1 MEWTHEQQQAI
12 IKNKSNILVAAA
24 AGSGKTAV
32 LVERIINKILNEKI
46 DIDKLLVV
54 TFTNAAASEM
64 RERILNAIYK
74 KIDESE
80 NDEEIQNLQ
89 KQVVLINKASICT
102 IDSFCLDVVRNNFF
116 EIDSSPNFRIADTA
130 EIELLKQEV
139 LEELFEEKYEEQNE
153 DFQSLIKTYT
163 SYRDDTPL
171 KELILKIYSYIS
183 SSPYPKKWLDNAV
196 ERFNIEDK
204 NIDFTKTVWGEL
216 LIKEIRE
223 ELQDDIAILEAEIRK
238 LSVEKELILFQKT
251 IENDIYEFQKLL
263 ANLDNWNKAY
273 SIANSVDFITW
284 PRNKVD
290 SIEKENAKNIRD
302 SVKKKFKA
310 KVDKIFVSSS
320 EEATQDILEMYKT
333 LIKLKNLIFKF
344 DELFTK
350 KKKDKNIV
358 DFSDVEHYALQ
369 ILVREKE
376 EGKHER
382 TDVAK
387 KYMHQ
392 FEEIAIDEYQ
402 DSNLVQEYI
411 LTAVS
416 RGNNIFMVGDIKQS
430 IYKFR
435 QARPE
440 LFLEKY
446 KTYSLDVAN
455 DKGLKIQL
463 FKNFRSRE
471 NILDFTNTIFANIM
485 SENLGEIDYSEEEY
499 LNLGANW
506 GEKETEKIQQEQQIN
521 SGIIHKTS
529 NLTSTNSQEYISN
542 AQIEH
547 KNEKFLI
554 KNEIDIIDLKEK
566 DKQKDYDE
574 DSQQKD
580 EETEDIEIQ
589 ENLEDIEIEAK
600 FVAKKIKELVDSKF
614 QVYDIKEQKHR
625 NIKYRDIAILLRSTK
640 GKAPI
645 FEKELIEKDIPVYSD
660 MSSEYIDTMEIQT
673 ILSLLKIIDN
683 PMQDI
688 PLVTVM
694 RSSIGKFTDNE
705 LVEIR
710 LADQY
715 SDFYTA
721 LQKSK
726 LSVSTELKEK
736 IDRFLADLDKW
747 REEQEY
753 LSLDE
758 LIWKIYE
765 DTGFLNYMGVL
776 PNGMLRQENLK
787 MLFERAK
794 QYESASFK
802 GLFNFIRF
810 IERLHSSSGD
820 LSSAKMIGENED
832 VVRIMSIH
840 KSKGL
845 EFPIVFLASSSSQF
859 NLMDLNKDILLD
871 QELGL
876 GVKYIDYDMQVKYD
890 TLTKLAL
897 RNKELNSVYSE
908 EMRILYVA
916 LTRAKEKLYIT
927 GLSKDFSKAKENMEN
942 MISIY
947 QKQTGNFNNKI
958 PISGTNNIDYMYQQ
972 QRKKINPL
980 LIKKY
985 KTYLDWILMVYYSD
999 FEKMKDLA
1007 DVKIFAKDELIK
1019 DLKPEEKQEIDLFKM
1034 IEENCKNVTD
1044 EEVKKVEN
1052 ELSFEYEYMADTV
1065 IPSKT
1070 SITAIAHKNMKE
1082 VKYSALSENEV
1093 LGKNQ
1098 LGDLEKIELIAEN
1111 KESDSIAF
1119 PVPKF
1124 LNNEDEEKVSASKRG
1139 TIMHL
1144 CMKNLDFSKDYELKD
1159 VEDLVTELKNK
1170 EIITSK
1176 EADSVNL
1183 KHILQFTKSD
1193 VWQELQEAKEY
1204 HKEEPFYINVS
1215 ANEIEETESKAN
1227 ILAQGIIDLYYI
1239 DKNDNLVLLD
1249 YKTDFVKEG
1258 EEEILIKR
1266 HTPQLL
1272 LYKKAL
1278 ENALD
1283 RKVDKIYIY
1292 STTLGKKIQI
1302 KV

>member
-1 MEWTHEQQQAI
+1 MEWTKEQKQAI
-12 IKNKSNILVAAA
+12 NKNKSNILVAAA

-80 NDEEIQNLQ
+80 NEEEIQNLQ
-89 KQVVLINKASICT
+89 KQVVLLNKASICT

-116 EIDSSPNFRIADTA
+116 EIDISPNFRIADTA

-139 LEELFEEKYEEQNE
+139 LEELFEEKYEEKNE
-153 DFQSLIKTYT
+153 DFQKLIKTYT

-171 KELILKIYSYIS
+171 KDLILKIYSYIS
-183 SSPYPKKWLDNAV
+183 SSPYPKKWLDDAI
-196 ERFNIEDK
+196 ERFNIKDE
-204 NIDFTKTVWGEL
+204 NLDFTQTVWGEL
-216 LIKEIRE
+216 LIQEIKE
-223 ELQDDIAILEAEIRK
+223 ELQDDIAILEAEAKR
-238 LSVEKELILFQKT
+238 LSVEPDLVLFQKT
-251 IENDIYEFQKLL
+251 IENDVIELKRLFG
-263 ANLDNWNKAY
+263 NLDNWNNAY

-290 SIEKENAKNIRD
+290 SLEKENAKNVRD

-320 EEATQDILEMYKT
+320 EEAIQDILEMYKT
-333 LIKLKNLIFKF
+333 LVKLKNLIFEF
-344 DELFTK
+344 DEQFTK

-376 EGKHER
+376 DGKHER

-387 KYMHQ
+387 KYMKQ

-411 LTAVS
+411 LTSVS
-416 RGNNIFMVGDIKQS
+416 RGKNIFMVGDVKQS

-446 KTYSLDVAN
+446 KSYSLEN
-455 DKGLKIQL
+455 SNEKGLKIQL

-471 NILDFTNTIFANIM
+471 NILDFTNEIFKNIM
-485 SENLGEIDYSEEEY
+485 SESLGEIEYTEEEF
-499 LNLGANW
+499 LNLGASW
-506 GEKETEKIQQEQQIN
+506 EPKE
-521 SGIIHKTS
+521 
-529 NLTSTNSQEYISN
+529 
-542 AQIEH
+542 
-547 KNEKFLI
+547 I

-566 DKQKDYDE
+566 EYDE
-574 DSQQKD
+574 ENS
-580 EETEDIEIQ
+580 EEEIQ

-600 FVAKKIKELVDSKF
+600 FVAKKIKELVESKY
-614 QVYDIKEQKHR
+614 QVYDLKEKQYR

-640 GKAPI
+640 AKAPI

-660 MSSEYIDTMEIQT
+660 MSSEYIDTIEIQT

-710 LADQY
+710 LADQH
-715 SDFYTA
+715 SDFYTT
-721 LQKSK
+721 LLKSK
-726 LSVSTELKEK
+726 LSVSAELKEK
-736 IDRFLADLDKW
+736 IERFLNELDKW
-747 REEQEY
+747 RDEQEY

-794 QYESASFK
+794 QYEAASFK

-845 EFPIVFLASSSSQF
+845 EFPIVFLASASSQF

-927 GLSKDFSKAKENMEN
+927 GIKKDFSKEKENIEN
-942 MISIY
+942 MLSIY
-947 QKQTGNFNNKI
+947 KKQKE
-958 PISGTNNIDYMYQQ
+958 
-972 QRKKINPL
+972 KINPIL
-980 LIKKY
+980 VKKY

-999 FEKMKDLA
+999 FDKMKNLA
-1007 DVKIFAKDELIK
+1007 DVNILAKDDLIK
-1019 DLKPEEKQEIDLFKM
+1019 DLKPEEKQVIDLIKM

-1044 EEVKKVEN
+1044 EEVQSVEN
-1052 ELSFEYEYMADTV
+1052 ELSFEYEYKEDTL

-1070 SITAIAHKNMKE
+1070 SITAIAHKNMEE
-1082 VKYSALSENEV
+1082 VRYDAMNETQADNYDENE
-1093 LGKNQ
+1093 
-1098 LGDLEKIELIAEN
+1098 IT
-1111 KESDSIAF
+1111 F
-1119 PVPKF
+1119 PIPKF
-1124 LNNEDEEKVSASKRG
+1124 LNNEDEEKITASKRG
-1139 TIMHL
+1139 TILHL
-1144 CMKNLDFSKDYELKD
+1144 CMKNLDFSKEYEIQD
-1159 VEDLVTELKNK
+1159 VKDLVEELKNK
-1170 EIITSK
+1170 EIITEK
-1176 EADSVNL
+1176 EANSVNINQIL
-1183 KHILQFTKSD
+1183 KFTKSD
-1193 VWQELQEAKEY
+1193 IWQELKEAKEY
-1204 HKEEPFYINVS
+1204 HKEEPFYINVP
-1215 ANEIEETESKAN
+1215 ANEVEETESIAN

-1239 DKNDNLVLLD
+1239 NKDDNIILLD

-1258 EEEILIKR
+1258 EEELLIKR

-1272 LYKKAL
+1272 LYKEAL
-1278 ENALD
+1278 ENALNK
-1283 RKVDKIYIY
+1283 KVDRIYIY
-1292 STTLGKKIQI
+1292 STVLGKKVEISA
-1302 KV
+1302 

>member
-1 MEWTHEQQQAI
+1 MEWTKEQQQAI
-12 IKNKSNILVAAA
+12 SKNKSNILVAAA

-80 NDEEIQNLQ
+80 NEEEIQNLQ
-89 KQVVLINKASICT
+89 RQVVLLNKASICT

-116 EIDSSPNFRIADTA
+116 EIDISPNFRIADTA

-139 LEELFEEKYEEQNE
+139 LDELFEEKYEEKNE
-153 DFQSLIKTYT
+153 DFQKLIKTYT

-171 KELILKIYSYIS
+171 KDLILKIYSYIS
-183 SSPYPKKWLDNAV
+183 SSPYPKKWLDDAV
-196 ERFNIEDK
+196 ERFNIKDE
-204 NIDFTKTVWGEL
+204 NIDFTETVWGEL
-216 LIKEIRE
+216 LIQEIKE
-223 ELQDDIAILEAEIRK
+223 ELQDDIAILEAQAKR
-238 LSVEKELILFQKT
+238 LSVEPDLVLFQKT
-251 IENDIYEFQKLL
+251 IENDVIELKKLL

-290 SIEKENAKNIRD
+290 SLEKENAKNVRD

-320 EEATQDILEMYKT
+320 EEAIQDILEMYKT
-333 LIKLKNLIFKF
+333 LVKLKNLIFKF
-344 DELFTK
+344 DEQFTK
-350 KKKDKNIV
+350 KKNDKNIV

-369 ILVREKE
+369 ILVKEKE
-376 EGKHER
+376 DGKHER
-382 TDVAK
+382 TEVAQ
-387 KYMHQ
+387 KYMKQ

-411 LTAVS
+411 LTSVS
-416 RGNNIFMVGDIKQS
+416 RGNNIFMVGDVKQS

-446 KTYSLDVAN
+446 KSYSLESTN
-455 DKGLKIQL
+455 EKGLKIQL

-471 NILDFTNTIFANIM
+471 NILDFTNEIFENIM
-485 SENLGEIDYSEEEY
+485 SENLGEIEYSEEEF
-499 LNLGANW
+499 LNLGASW
-506 GEKETEKIQQEQQIN
+506 EPKE
-521 SGIIHKTS
+521 
-529 NLTSTNSQEYISN
+529 
-542 AQIEH
+542 
-547 KNEKFLI
+547 I
-554 KNEIDIIDLKEK
+554 KNEIDIIDLKEQEK
-566 DKQKDYDE
+566 TIDF
-574 DSQQKD
+574 D
-580 EETEDIEIQ
+580 EENSEECEVQ

-600 FVAKKIKELVDSKF
+600 FVAKKVKELVDSKY
-614 QVYDIKEQKHR
+614 QVYDLKEKKYR
-625 NIKYRDIAILLRSTK
+625 DIKYRDIAILLRSTK
-640 GKAPI
+640 AKAPI

-660 MSSEYIDTMEIQT
+660 MSAEYIDTMEIQT

-710 LADQY
+710 LVDQH
-715 SDFYTA
+715 SDFYTT
-721 LQKSK
+721 LLKSK

-736 IDRFLADLDKW
+736 IERFLNELDKW

-876 GVKYIDYDMQVKYD
+876 GVRYIDYDMQVKYD

-897 RNKELNSVYSE
+897 RNKALNSVYSE

-927 GLSKDFSKAKENMEN
+927 GVKKDFSKEKENIEN
-942 MISIY
+942 MLSIY
-947 QKQTGNFNNKI
+947 KKQDG
-958 PISGTNNIDYMYQQ
+958 
-972 QRKKINPL
+972 KINPIL
-980 LIKKY
+980 VKKY

-999 FEKMKDLA
+999 FENMKKLA
-1007 DVKIFAKDELIK
+1007 DINTFGKDDLIK
-1019 DLKPEEKQEIDLFKM
+1019 DLKPEEKQEIDLIKM
-1034 IEENCKNVTD
+1034 IEENCKDVTD
-1044 EEVKKVEN
+1044 EEIKKVEN
-1052 ELSFEYEYMADTV
+1052 ELSFEYEYKADTL

-1070 SITAIAHKNMKE
+1070 SITAIAHKNMEE
-1082 VKYSALSENEV
+1082 VKYNDINEIQAD
-1093 LGKNQ
+1093 NYEE
-1098 LGDLEKIELIAEN
+1098 DEKT
-1111 KESDSIAF
+1111 F
-1119 PVPKF
+1119 PIPKF
-1124 LNNEDEEKVSASKRG
+1124 LNDEDEEKVTASKRG

-1144 CMKNLDFSKDYELKD
+1144 CMKNLDFSKEYEFQD
-1159 VEDLVTELKNK
+1159 VKNLVEELKNK
-1170 EIITSK
+1170 EIITEK
-1176 EADSVNL
+1176 EADSVNINQIL
-1183 KHILQFTKSD
+1183 KFTKSD
-1193 VWQELQEAKEY
+1193 VWQELKSAKEY
-1204 HKEEPFYINVS
+1204 YKEEPFYINVP
-1215 ANEIEETESKAN
+1215 ANEVEDTESTVN

-1239 DKNDNLVLLD
+1239 DKDNRLVLLD
-1249 YKTDFVKEG
+1249 YKTDYIKEG
-1258 EEEILIKR
+1258 EEDVLIKR

-1272 LYKKAL
+1272 LYKDAL
-1278 ENALD
+1278 ENALNK
-1283 RKVDKIYIY
+1283 KVDRIYIY
-1292 STTLGKKIQI
+1292 STVLGKKIEI
-1302 KV
+1302 NA

>member
-1 MEWTHEQQQAI
+1 MEWTKEQQQAI
-12 IKNKSNILVAAA
+12 SKNKSNILVAAA

-80 NDEEIQNLQ
+80 NEEEIQNLQ
-89 KQVVLINKASICT
+89 RQVVLLNKASICT

-116 EIDSSPNFRIADTA
+116 EIDISPNFRIADTA

-139 LEELFEEKYEEQNE
+139 LDELFEEKYEEKNE
-153 DFQSLIKTYT
+153 DFQKLIKTYT

-171 KELILKIYSYIS
+171 KDLILKIYSYIS
-183 SSPYPKKWLDNAV
+183 SSPYPKKWLDDAV
-196 ERFNIEDK
+196 ERFNIKDE
-204 NIDFTKTVWGEL
+204 NIDFTETVWGEL
-216 LIKEIRE
+216 LIQEIKE
-223 ELQDDIAILEAEIRK
+223 ELQDDIAILEAQAKR
-238 LSVEKELILFQKT
+238 LSVEPDLVLFQKT
-251 IENDIYEFQKLL
+251 IENDVIELKKLL

-290 SIEKENAKNIRD
+290 SLEKENAKNVRD

-320 EEATQDILEMYKT
+320 EEAIQDILEMYKT
-333 LIKLKNLIFKF
+333 LVKLKNLIFKF
-344 DELFTK
+344 DEQFTK
-350 KKKDKNIV
+350 KKNDKNIV

-369 ILVREKE
+369 ILVKEKE
-376 EGKHER
+376 DGKHER
-382 TDVAK
+382 TEVAQ
-387 KYMHQ
+387 KYMKQ

-411 LTAVS
+411 LTSVS
-416 RGNNIFMVGDIKQS
+416 RGNNIFMVGDVKQS

-446 KTYSLDVAN
+446 KSYSLESTN
-455 DKGLKIQL
+455 EKGLKIQL

-471 NILDFTNTIFANIM
+471 NILDFTNEIFENIM
-485 SENLGEIDYSEEEY
+485 SENLGEIEYSEEEF
-499 LNLGANW
+499 LNLGASW
-506 GEKETEKIQQEQQIN
+506 EPKE
-521 SGIIHKTS
+521 
-529 NLTSTNSQEYISN
+529 
-542 AQIEH
+542 
-547 KNEKFLI
+547 I
-554 KNEIDIIDLKEK
+554 KNEIDIIDLKEQEK
-566 DKQKDYDE
+566 TI
-574 DSQQKD
+574 DSD
-580 EETEDIEIQ
+580 EESEEEEIQ

-600 FVAKKIKELVDSKF
+600 YVAKKVKELVDSKY
-614 QVYDIKEQKHR
+614 QVYDLKEKKYR
-625 NIKYRDIAILLRSTK
+625 DIKYRDIAILLRSTK
-640 GKAPI
+640 AKAPI

-660 MSSEYIDTMEIQT
+660 MSAEYIDTMEIQT

-710 LADQY
+710 LVDQH
-715 SDFYTA
+715 SDFYTT
-721 LQKSK
+721 LLKSK

-736 IDRFLADLDKW
+736 IERFLNELDKW

-876 GVKYIDYDMQVKYD
+876 GVRYIDYDMQVKYD

-897 RNKELNSVYSE
+897 RNKALNSVYSE

-927 GLSKDFSKAKENMEN
+927 GVKKDFSKEKENIEN
-942 MISIY
+942 MLSIY
-947 QKQTGNFNNKI
+947 KKQDG
-958 PISGTNNIDYMYQQ
+958 
-972 QRKKINPL
+972 KINPIL
-980 LIKKY
+980 VKKY

-999 FEKMKDLA
+999 FDNMKKLA
-1007 DVKIFAKDELIK
+1007 DINTFGKDDLIK
-1019 DLKPEEKQEIDLFKM
+1019 DLKPEEKQEIDLIKM
-1034 IEENCKNVTD
+1034 IEENCKDVTD
-1044 EEVKKVEN
+1044 EEIKKVEN
-1052 ELSFEYEYMADTV
+1052 ELSFEYEYKADTL

-1070 SITAIAHKNMKE
+1070 SITAIAHKNMEE
-1082 VKYSALSENEV
+1082 VKYNDINEIQAD
-1093 LGKNQ
+1093 NYEE
-1098 LGDLEKIELIAEN
+1098 DEKT
-1111 KESDSIAF
+1111 F
-1119 PVPKF
+1119 PIPKF
-1124 LNNEDEEKVSASKRG
+1124 LNDEDEEKVTASKRG

-1144 CMKNLDFSKDYELKD
+1144 CMKNLDFSKEYEFQD
-1159 VEDLVTELKNK
+1159 VKNLVEELKNK
-1170 EIITSK
+1170 EIITEK
-1176 EADSVNL
+1176 EADSVNINQIL
-1183 KHILQFTKSD
+1183 KFTKSD
-1193 VWQELQEAKEY
+1193 VWQELKSAKEY
-1204 HKEEPFYINVS
+1204 YKEEPFYINVP
-1215 ANEIEETESKAN
+1215 ANEVEDTESTVN

-1239 DKNDNLVLLD
+1239 DKDNRLVLLD
-1249 YKTDFVKEG
+1249 YKTDYIKEG
-1258 EEEILIKR
+1258 EEDVLIKR

-1272 LYKKAL
+1272 LYKDAL
-1278 ENALD
+1278 ENALNK
-1283 RKVDKIYIY
+1283 KVDRIYIY
-1292 STTLGKKIQI
+1292 STVLGKKIEI
-1302 KV
+1302 NA

>member
-1 MEWTHEQQQAI
+1 MEWTKEQQQAI
-12 IKNKSNILVAAA
+12 SKAKSNILVAAA

-80 NDEEIQNLQ
+80 NEEEIQNLQ
-89 KQVVLINKASICT
+89 KQVVLLNKASICT

-116 EIDSSPNFRIADTA
+116 EIDISPNFRIADTA

-139 LEELFEEKYEEQNE
+139 LDELFEEKYEEKNE
-153 DFQSLIKTYT
+153 DFQKLIKTYT

-171 KELILKIYSYIS
+171 KDLILKIYSYIS
-183 SSPYPKKWLDNAV
+183 SSPYPKKWLDDAI
-196 ERFNIEDK
+196 ERFNIKDE
-204 NIDFTKTVWGEL
+204 NLDFTKTVWGEL
-216 LIKEIRE
+216 LIQEIKE
-223 ELQDDIAILEAEIRK
+223 ELQDDIAILEAQAKR
-238 LSVEKELILFQKT
+238 LSVESDLVLFQKT
-251 IENDIYEFQKLL
+251 IENDVIELKRLFE
-263 ANLDNWNKAY
+263 NLDNWNKAY

-290 SIEKENAKNIRD
+290 SLEKENAKNVRD
-302 SVKKKFKA
+302 QVKKKFKA

-320 EEATQDILEMYKT
+320 EEAIQDIIEMYNT
-333 LIKLKNLIFKF
+333 LLKLKNIIFEF
-344 DELFTK
+344 DEFFTK

-376 EGKHER
+376 DGTHER

-387 KYMHQ
+387 KYMNQ

-416 RGNNIFMVGDIKQS
+416 RGNNIFMVGDVKQS

-446 KTYSLDVAN
+446 KSYSLEN
-455 DKGLKIQL
+455 TNERGLKIQL

-471 NILDFTNTIFANIM
+471 NILDFTNEIFKNIM
-485 SENLGEIDYSEEEY
+485 SESLGEIEYNEEEF
-499 LNLGANW
+499 LNLGASW
-506 GEKETEKIQQEQQIN
+506 EPKE
-521 SGIIHKTS
+521 
-529 NLTSTNSQEYISN
+529 
-542 AQIEH
+542 
-547 KNEKFLI
+547 I
-554 KNEIDIIDLKEK
+554 KNEIDIIDLKE
-566 DKQKDYDE
+566 QEKDYDE
-574 DSQQKD
+574 ENS
-580 EETEDIEIQ
+580 EEEEIR

-600 FVAKKIKELVDSKF
+600 FVAKKIKELIDSKY
-614 QVYDIKEQKHR
+614 QVYDLKAQKYR
-625 NIKYRDIAILLRSTK
+625 DIKYRDIAILLRSTK
-640 GKAPI
+640 AKAPI

-710 LADQY
+710 LADQH
-715 SDFYTA
+715 SDFYTT
-721 LQKSK
+721 LLKSK
-726 LSVSTELKEK
+726 LSVSTELKGK
-736 IDRFLADLDKW
+736 IERFLSELDKW

-927 GLSKDFSKAKENMEN
+927 GIKKDFSKEKENIEN
-942 MISIY
+942 MLSIY
-947 QKQTGNFNNKI
+947 NKQEG
-958 PISGTNNIDYMYQQ
+958 
-972 QRKKINPL
+972 KINPIL
-980 LIKKY
+980 VKKY

-999 FEKMKDLA
+999 FDKMKNLA
-1007 DVKIFAKDELIK
+1007 DVNIFVKNDLIK
-1019 DLKPEEKQEIDLFKM
+1019 ELKPEEKQEIDLIRM
-1034 IEENCKNVTD
+1034 IEENSKEVTD
-1044 EEVKKVEN
+1044 TEIKKVEN
-1052 ELSFEYEYMADTV
+1052 ELSFEYEYKADTL

-1070 SITAIAHKNMKE
+1070 SITAIAHKNMEEARYNATDEIE
-1082 VKYSALSENEV
+1082 VENYEE
-1093 LGKNQ
+1093 
-1098 LGDLEKIELIAEN
+1098 DEIT
-1111 KESDSIAF
+1111 F

-1124 LNNEDEEKVSASKRG
+1124 LNNEDEEKITASKRG

-1144 CMKNLDFSKDYELKD
+1144 CMKNLDFSKEYEIQD
-1159 VEDLVTELKNK
+1159 VKNLVEELKNK
-1170 EIITSK
+1170 DIITEK
-1176 EADSVNL
+1176 EANSVNINQIL
-1183 KHILQFTKSD
+1183 KFTKSD
-1193 VWQELQEAKEY
+1193 VWEELKSAKEY
-1204 HKEEPFYINVS
+1204 HKEEPFYINVPAS
-1215 ANEIEETESKAN
+1215 KVQETESTAN

-1239 DKNDNLVLLD
+1239 DKNDKLVLLD
-1249 YKTDFVKEG
+1249 YKTDYVTEG
-1258 EEEILIKR
+1258 EEDFLIKR

-1272 LYKKAL
+1272 LYKEAL
-1278 ENALD
+1278 ENALN
-1283 RKVDKIYIY
+1283 RKVDRIYIY
-1292 STTLGKKIQI
+1292 STVLGKKVEINI
-1302 KV
+1302 

>member
-1 MEWTHEQQQAI
+1 MEWTKEQLQAI
-12 IKNKSNILVAAA
+12 SKNKSNILVAAA

-74 KIDESE
+74 KIDESA

-89 KQVVLINKASICT
+89 KQVVLLNKASICT

-116 EIDSSPNFRIADTA
+116 EIDISPNFRIADTA

-139 LEELFEEKYEEQNE
+139 LEELFEEKYEEKNE
-153 DFQSLIKTYT
+153 DFQNLIKTYT

-171 KELILKIYSYIS
+171 KDLILKIYSYIS
-183 SSPYPKKWLDNAV
+183 SSPYPKKWLDDAV
-196 ERFNIEDK
+196 ERFNIKDEK
-204 NIDFTKTVWGEL
+204 IDFTKTVWGEL

-223 ELQDDIAILEAEIRK
+223 ELQDDIVILEAEARK

-251 IENDIYEFQKLL
+251 IENDIYELQNLQ

-290 SIEKENAKNIRD
+290 SMEKENAKNIRD

-310 KVDKIFVSSS
+310 KSDKIFVSSS

-333 LIKLKNLIFKF
+333 LIKLKNLIFEF

-358 DFSDVEHYALQ
+358 DFSDVEYYALQ

-376 EGKHER
+376 DGKHER

-387 KYMHQ
+387 KYMNQ

-411 LTAVS
+411 LTSVS
-416 RGNNIFMVGDIKQS
+416 RGNNIFMVGDVKQS

-446 KTYSLDVAN
+446 KTYSLDDAN

-485 SENLGEIDYSEEEY
+485 SEALGEIEYSEEEY

-506 GEKETEKIQQEQQIN
+506 GEKEN
-521 SGIIHKTS
+521 S
-529 NLTSTNSQEYISN
+529 LDMQY
-542 AQIEH
+542 A
-547 KNEKFLI
+547 I
-554 KNEIDIIDLKEK
+554 KNEIDIIDLKEQEK
-566 DKQKDYDE
+566 PSDYDE

-580 EETEDIEIQ
+580 EETENSEVQ
-589 ENLEDIEIEAK
+589 ENIEDIEIEAK

-614 QVYDIKEQKHR
+614 QVFDLKEQKYR

-694 RSSIGKFTDNE
+694 RSIIGKFTDDE

-710 LADQY
+710 LADRH

-721 LQKSK
+721 ILKSK

-871 QELGL
+871 QEIGL

-947 QKQTGNFNNKI
+947 KKQKG
-958 PISGTNNIDYMYQQ
+958 
-972 QRKKINPL
+972 KINPI

-985 KTYLDWILMVYYSD
+985 KTYLDWILMVYYND

-1007 DVKIFAKDELIK
+1007 DVNVLAKDELIK
-1019 DLKPEEKQEIDLFKM
+1019 DLKPEEKQELDLLKM

-1052 ELSFEYEYMADTV
+1052 ELSFEYEYTADTV

-1070 SITAIAHKNMKE
+1070 SITAIAHKNMEE

-1093 LGKNQ
+1093 LAETESRNS
-1098 LGDLEKIELIAEN
+1098 EKEEVIEEN
-1111 KESDSIAF
+1111 KERDSISF
-1119 PVPKF
+1119 PIPKF

-1144 CMKNLDFSKDYELKD
+1144 CMKNLDFSKDYELQD
-1159 VEDLVTELKNK
+1159 IEILVEELKNK

-1183 KHILQFTKSD
+1183 KQILQFTKSD
-1193 VWQELQEAKEY
+1193 VWQELKEAKEF
-1204 HKEEPFYINVS
+1204 HKEEPFYINVP
-1215 ANEIEETESKAN
+1215 ANELEETESKAN
-1227 ILAQGIIDLYYI
+1227 ILAQGIIDLYYV
-1239 DKNDNLVLLD
+1239 DKNDKLVLLD
-1249 YKTDFVKEG
+1249 YKTDFVKDG
-1258 EEEILIKR
+1258 EEELLIER
-1266 HTPQLL
+1266 HAPQLM
-1272 LYKKAL
+1272 LYKEAL

-1283 RKVDKIYIY
+1283 RKVDRIYIY
-1292 STTLGKKIQI
+1292 STTLGKKIQL
-1302 KV
+1302 KA

>member
-1 MEWTHEQQQAI
+1 MEWTKEQQQAI
-12 IKNKSNILVAAA
+12 NKNKSNILVAAA

-64 RERILNAIYK
+64 RERILNVIYN

-80 NDEEIQNLQ
+80 NEEEIQNLQ
-89 KQVVLINKASICT
+89 KQVILLNKASICT

-116 EIDSSPNFRIADTA
+116 EIDISPNFRIADTA

-153 DFQSLIKTYT
+153 DFQKLIKTYT

-171 KELILKIYSYIS
+171 KDLILKIYSYIS
-183 SSPYPKKWLDNAV
+183 SSPYPKKWLDDAI
-196 ERFNIEDK
+196 ERFNIKDK
-204 NIDFTKTVWGEL
+204 NLDFTKTVWGEL
-216 LIKEIRE
+216 LIQEIKE
-223 ELQDDIAILEAEIRK
+223 ELQDDIAILEAKAKR
-238 LSVEKELILFQKT
+238 LSVEPDLLLFQKT
-251 IENDIYEFQKLL
+251 IENDVVELQTLL
-263 ANLDNWNKAY
+263 GNLDNWDKAY

-290 SIEKENAKNIRD
+290 SLEKENAKNVRD

-310 KVDKIFVSSS
+310 KVDKIFVSNS
-320 EEATQDILEMYKT
+320 EEAIQDIKEMYKT
-333 LIKLKNLIFKF
+333 LVKLKNLIFEF
-344 DELFTK
+344 DEKFIK

-369 ILVREKE
+369 ILVKEKE
-376 EGKHER
+376 DGTHER
-382 TDVAK
+382 SDIAK
-387 KYMHQ
+387 KYQ
-392 FEEIAIDEYQ
+392 QRFEEIAIDEYQ

-411 LTAVS
+411 LTSVS
-416 RGNNIFMVGDIKQS
+416 RGNNIFMVGDVKQS

-446 KTYSLDVAN
+446 KSYSLENAN
-455 DKGLKIQL
+455 EKGLKIQL

-471 NILDFTNTIFANIM
+471 NILDFTNLIFKNIM
-485 SENLGEIDYSEEEY
+485 SENLGEIEYTEEEF
-499 LNLGANW
+499 LNLGASW
-506 GEKETEKIQQEQQIN
+506 EQKE
-521 SGIIHKTS
+521 
-529 NLTSTNSQEYISN
+529 
-542 AQIEH
+542 
-547 KNEKFLI
+547 I
-554 KNEIDIIDLKEK
+554 KNEIDIIDLKEQEK
-566 DKQKDYDE
+566 AKDYDE
-574 DSQQKD
+574 ENS
-580 EETEDIEIQ
+580 EEEEVQ

-600 FVAKKIKELVDSKF
+600 FVAKKIKELIDSKY
-614 QVYDIKEQKHR
+614 QVYDLKEQKYR
-625 NIKYRDIAILLRSTK
+625 DIRYRDIAILLRSTK
-640 GKAPI
+640 TKAPI

-660 MSSEYIDTMEIQT
+660 MSAEYIDSMEIQT

-694 RSSIGKFTDNE
+694 RSIIGRFTDNE

-710 LADQY
+710 LVDQH
-715 SDFYTA
+715 SDFYTTLLKA
-721 LQKSK
+721 KM
-726 LSVSTELKEK
+726 SVSTELKEK
-736 IDRFLADLDKW
+736 IERFLDVLSKW

-776 PNGMLRQENLK
+776 PNGALRQENLK
-787 MLFERAK
+787 ILFERAK

-845 EFPIVFLASSSSQF
+845 EFSIVFLASSSSQF

-916 LTRAKEKLYIT
+916 LTRAKEKIYIT
-927 GLSKDFSKAKENMEN
+927 GIKKDFSKEKENMEN
-942 MISIY
+942 MLSIY
-947 QKQTGNFNNKI
+947 KKQEG
-958 PISGTNNIDYMYQQ
+958 
-972 QRKKINPL
+972 KINPIL
-980 LIKKY
+980 VKKY
-985 KTYLDWILMVYYSD
+985 KTYLDWILMVYYSNFD
-999 FEKMKDLA
+999 TTKNLAEVNVFEKDK
-1007 DVKIFAKDELIK
+1007 LIK
-1019 DLKPEEKQEIDLFKM
+1019 DLKPEEKQQIDLLKM
-1034 IEENCKNVTD
+1034 IEENCKNVIQD
-1044 EEVKKVEN
+1044 DLKKLKN
-1052 ELSFEYEYMADTV
+1052 DLNFEYEYKVATT
-1065 IPSKT
+1065 IPTKT
-1070 SITAIAHKNMKE
+1070 SITAIAHKNINEIKFSSTE
-1082 VKYSALSENEV
+1082 DDLEDDGNAENEISF
-1093 LGKNQ
+1093 Q
-1098 LGDLEKIELIAEN
+1098 I
-1111 KESDSIAF
+1111 
-1119 PVPKF
+1119 PKF
-1124 LNNEDEEKVSASKRG
+1124 LINEKEEKISAGKRG

-1144 CMKNLDFSKDYELKD
+1144 CMKNLNFNKDYELQDIK
-1159 VEDLVTELKNK
+1159 ELIKSLVDK
-1170 EIITSK
+1170 EIITLK
-1176 EADSVNL
+1176 EANSVNPYQIL
-1183 KHILQFTKSD
+1183 KFTKSD
-1193 VWQELQEAKEY
+1193 IWQDLKQAKEY
-1204 HKEEPFYINVS
+1204 HKEEPFYINVPLK
-1215 ANEIEETESKAN
+1215 EIEDIEAQEN
-1227 ILAQGIIDLYYI
+1227 VLAQGIIDLYYI
-1239 DKNDNLVLLD
+1239 DKDDKLVLLD

-1258 EEEILIKR
+1258 EEEMLIKR
-1266 HTPQLL
+1266 HTPQLI
-1272 LYKKAL
+1272 LYKQAL
-1278 ENALD
+1278 ESALNK
-1283 RKVDKIYIY
+1283 KVVKIYIY
-1292 STTLGKKIQI
+1292 STVLGKKIEI
-1302 KV
+1302 

>member
-1 MEWTHEQQQAI
+1 MEWTKEQKQAI
-12 IKNKSNILVAAA
+12 NKNKSNILVAAA

-80 NDEEIQNLQ
+80 NEEEIQNLQ
-89 KQVVLINKASICT
+89 KQVVLLNKASICT

-116 EIDSSPNFRIADTA
+116 EIDISPNFRIADTA

-139 LEELFEEKYEEQNE
+139 LDELFEEKYEEKNE
-153 DFQSLIKTYT
+153 DFQQLIKTYT

-171 KELILKIYSYIS
+171 KDLILKIYSYIS
-183 SSPYPKKWLDNAV
+183 SSPYPKKWLDDAI
-196 ERFNIEDK
+196 ERFNIKDE

-216 LIKEIRE
+216 LIQEIRE
-223 ELQDDIAILEAEIRK
+223 ELIDDIAILEAQAKR
-238 LSVEKELILFQKT
+238 LSVEPDLVLFQKT
-251 IENDIYEFQKLL
+251 IENDVVELQTLFG
-263 ANLDNWNKAY
+263 NLDNWNKAY
-273 SIANSVDFITW
+273 SIANSVDYITW

-290 SIEKENAKNIRD
+290 SLEKENAKNVRD
-302 SVKKKFKA
+302 QVKKKFKA

-320 EEATQDILEMYKT
+320 EEAIQDIQEMYKT
-333 LIKLKNLIFKF
+333 LVKLKNLIFEF

-350 KKKDKNIV
+350 KKNDKNIV

-369 ILVREKE
+369 ILVKEKE
-376 EGKHER
+376 DGTHER

-387 KYMHQ
+387 KYMKQ

-411 LTAVS
+411 LTSVS
-416 RGNNIFMVGDIKQS
+416 RGNNIFMVGDVKQS

-446 KTYSLDVAN
+446 KLYKLENAN
-455 DKGLKIQL
+455 EKGLKIQL

-471 NILDFTNTIFANIM
+471 NVLDFTNEIFASIM
-485 SENLGEIDYSEEEY
+485 SENLGEIEYTEEEF
-499 LNLGANW
+499 LNLGASW
-506 GEKETEKIQQEQQIN
+506 EPKE
-521 SGIIHKTS
+521 
-529 NLTSTNSQEYISN
+529 
-542 AQIEH
+542 
-547 KNEKFLI
+547 I
-554 KNEIDIIDLKEK
+554 KNEIDIIDLKEQEK
-566 DKQKDYDE
+566 PIDYDE
-574 DSQQKD
+574 
-580 EETEDIEIQ
+580 EESVEEKVQ

-600 FVAKKIKELVDSKF
+600 FVAKKIKELVDSKY
-614 QVYDIKEQKHR
+614 QVYDLKEKKYR
-625 NIKYRDIAILLRSTK
+625 DIKYRDIAILLRSTK
-640 GKAPI
+640 AKAPI
-645 FEKELIEKDIPVYSD
+645 FEKELIENDIPVYSD

-710 LADQY
+710 LAEQY

-721 LQKSK
+721 LLKSK
-726 LSVSTELKEK
+726 LSVRTELKEK
-736 IDRFLADLDKW
+736 IEIFLDSLDRW
-747 REEQEY
+747 RAEQEY

-765 DTGFLNYMGVL
+765 DTGFLNYIGVL

-845 EFPIVFLASSSSQF
+845 EFPIVFLASTSSQF
-859 NLMDLNKDILLD
+859 NLTDLNKDILLD

-927 GLSKDFSKAKENMEN
+927 GIKKDFSKEKENMEN
-942 MISIY
+942 MLSIY
-947 QKQTGNFNNKI
+947 KKQEE
-958 PISGTNNIDYMYQQ
+958 
-972 QRKKINPL
+972 KINPIL
-980 LIKKY
+980 VKKY

-999 FEKMKDLA
+999 FEKMKNLT
-1007 DVKIFAKDELIK
+1007 DVNVFVKDDLIK
-1019 DLKPEEKQEIDLFKM
+1019 DLNPEEKQEIDLIKM
-1034 IEENCKNVTD
+1034 IEENCKDVTD
-1044 EEVKKVEN
+1044 EEIKKVED
-1052 ELSFEYEYMADTV
+1052 ELSFEYEYKEDIL

-1070 SITAIAHKNMKE
+1070 SITAIAHKNME
-1082 VKYSALSENEV
+1082 EIRYGDINES
-1093 LGKNQ
+1093 Q
-1098 LGDLEKIELIAEN
+1098 EIDYEE
-1111 KESDSIAF
+1111 ESTF
-1119 PVPKF
+1119 PIPKF
-1124 LNNEDEEKVSASKRG
+1124 LNNEEEEKVTASKRG

-1144 CMKNLDFSKDYELKD
+1144 CMKNLDFSKEYEFQDIKNL
-1159 VEDLVTELKNK
+1159 VEDLKKN
-1170 EIITSK
+1170 EIITEK
-1176 EADSVNL
+1176 EADSVNVKQVL
-1183 KHILQFTKSD
+1183 KFTKSD
-1193 VWQELQEAKEY
+1193 VWQELKNAKEF
-1204 HKEEPFYINVS
+1204 HKEEPFYINVH
-1215 ANEIEETESKAN
+1215 ANEVEETESKAN

-1239 DKNDNLVLLD
+1239 DKDDKLVLLD
-1249 YKTDFVKEG
+1249 YKTDYVQQG
-1258 EEEILIKR
+1258 EEKLLIKR
-1266 HTPQLL
+1266 HTPQLM
-1272 LYKKAL
+1272 LYKQAL
-1278 ENALD
+1278 ENALN
-1283 RKVDKIYIY
+1283 RTVDKIYIY
-1292 STTLGKKIQI
+1292 STVLGKKVEI

>member
-1 MEWTHEQQQAI
+1 MEWTKEQQQAI
-12 IKNKSNILVAAA
+12 SKNKSNILVAAA

-80 NDEEIQNLQ
+80 NEEEIQNLQ
-89 KQVVLINKASICT
+89 KQVVLLNKASICT

-116 EIDSSPNFRIADTA
+116 EIDISPNFRIADTA

-139 LEELFEEKYEEQNE
+139 LDELFEEKYEENNM
-153 DFQSLIKTYT
+153 DFQQLIKTYT

-171 KELILKIYSYIS
+171 KDLILKIYSYIS
-183 SSPYPKKWLDNAV
+183 SSPYPKKWLDDAI
-196 ERFNIEDK
+196 ERFNIKDD

-216 LIKEIRE
+216 LIQEIKE
-223 ELQDDIAILEAEIRK
+223 ELIDDIAILEAQAKR
-238 LSVEKELILFQKT
+238 LSVEPDLVLFQKT
-251 IENDIYEFQKLL
+251 IENDVVELQTLFG
-263 ANLDNWNKAY
+263 NLDNWNKAY
-273 SIANSVDFITW
+273 SIANSLDFITW

-290 SIEKENAKNIRD
+290 SLEKENAKNVRD
-302 SVKKKFKA
+302 QVKKKFKA

-320 EEATQDILEMYKT
+320 EEAIQDILEMHKT
-333 LIKLKNLIFKF
+333 LVKLKDLIFEF
-344 DELFTK
+344 DELFNK
-350 KKKDKNIV
+350 KKNDKNIV

-376 EGKHER
+376 DGTHER
-382 TDVAK
+382 TDSAK
-387 KYMHQ
+387 KYMKQ

-411 LTAVS
+411 LTSVS
-416 RGNNIFMVGDIKQS
+416 RGNNIFMVGDVKQS

-446 KTYSLDVAN
+446 KSYSLENAN
-455 DKGLKIQL
+455 EKGLKIQL

-471 NILDFTNTIFANIM
+471 NILDFTNEIFASIM
-485 SENLGEIDYSEEEY
+485 SENLGEIEYTKEEF
-499 LNLGANW
+499 LNLGASW
-506 GEKETEKIQQEQQIN
+506 EKKE
-521 SGIIHKTS
+521 
-529 NLTSTNSQEYISN
+529 
-542 AQIEH
+542 
-547 KNEKFLI
+547 I
-554 KNEIDIIDLKEK
+554 KNEIDIIDLKEQEK
-566 DKQKDYDE
+566 TIDFDE
-574 DSQQKD
+574 DNSEED
-580 EETEDIEIQ
+580 EVQ

-600 FVAKKIKELVDSKF
+600 FVAKKIKELVDSKY
-614 QVYDIKEQKHR
+614 QVYDLKEKKYR

-640 GKAPI
+640 AKAPI
-645 FEKELIEKDIPVYSD
+645 FEKELIENDIPVYSD

-710 LADQY
+710 LAEQY

-721 LQKSK
+721 LLKSK
-726 LSVSTELKEK
+726 LSVRTELKEK
-736 IDRFLADLDKW
+736 IERFLNILDRW

-765 DTGFLNYMGVL
+765 DTGFLNFMGVL

-845 EFPIVFLASSSSQF
+845 EFPIVFLASTSSQF

-876 GVKYIDYDMQVKYD
+876 GVKYIDYDKQVKYD

-916 LTRAKEKLYIT
+916 LTRAKEKIYIT
-927 GLSKDFSKAKENMEN
+927 GIKKEFSKEKENMEN
-942 MISIY
+942 MLSIY
-947 QKQTGNFNNKI
+947 KKQEG
-958 PISGTNNIDYMYQQ
+958 
-972 QRKKINPL
+972 KINPIL
-980 LIKKY
+980 VKKY

-999 FEKMKDLA
+999 FEKMKNLA
-1007 DVKIFAKDELIK
+1007 DVNVFAKDDLIK
-1019 DLKPEEKQEIDLFKM
+1019 DLKPEEKQEIDLLKM
-1034 IEENCKNVTD
+1034 LEENCKDITD
-1044 EEVKKVEN
+1044 DEIKKVEE
-1052 ELSFEYEYMADTV
+1052 ELSFEYEYKADTL

-1070 SITAIAHKNMKE
+1070 SITAIAHKNME
-1082 VKYSALSENEV
+1082 EIRYGDINES
-1093 LGKNQ
+1093 Q
-1098 LGDLEKIELIAEN
+1098 EIDYEE
-1111 KESDSIAF
+1111 ESTF
-1119 PVPKF
+1119 PIPKF
-1124 LNNEDEEKVSASKRG
+1124 LNNEEEEKVTASKRG

-1144 CMKNLDFSKDYELKD
+1144 CMKNLKFSKEYEIQDIKNLVEELKD
-1159 VEDLVTELKNK
+1159 K
-1170 EIITSK
+1170 EIITEK
-1176 EADSVNL
+1176 EADSVNINQIL
-1183 KHILQFTKSD
+1183 KFTKSD
-1193 VWQELQEAKEY
+1193 VWQELKSSKEY
-1204 HKEEPFYINVS
+1204 HKEEPFYINVP
-1215 ANEIEETESKAN
+1215 ANEVEETESKAN

-1239 DKNDNLVLLD
+1239 DKDDKLVLLD
-1249 YKTDFVKEG
+1249 YKTDYVQEG
-1258 EEEILIKR
+1258 EKEILIKR
-1266 HTPQLL
+1266 HAPQLM
-1272 LYKKAL
+1272 LYKRAL
-1278 ENALD
+1278 ENALN
-1283 RKVDKIYIY
+1283 RKVDKMYIY
-1292 STTLGKKIQI
+1292 STVLGKKVEI

>member
-1 MEWTHEQQQAI
+1 MEWTKEQQQAI
-12 IKNKSNILVAAA
+12 SKAKSNILVAAA

-80 NDEEIQNLQ
+80 NEEEIQNLQ
-89 KQVVLINKASICT
+89 KQVVLLNKASICT

-116 EIDSSPNFRIADTA
+116 EIDISPNFRIADTA

-139 LEELFEEKYEEQNE
+139 LDELFEEKYEEKNE
-153 DFQSLIKTYT
+153 DFQKLIKTYT

-171 KELILKIYSYIS
+171 KDLILKIYSYIS
-183 SSPYPKKWLDNAV
+183 SSPYPKKWLDDAI
-196 ERFNIEDK
+196 ERFNIKDE
-204 NIDFTKTVWGEL
+204 NLDFTKTVWGEL
-216 LIKEIRE
+216 LIQEIKE
-223 ELQDDIAILEAEIRK
+223 ELQDDIAILEAQAKR
-238 LSVEKELILFQKT
+238 LSVESDLVLFQKT
-251 IENDIYEFQKLL
+251 IENDVIELKRLFE
-263 ANLDNWNKAY
+263 NLDNWNKAY

-290 SIEKENAKNIRD
+290 SLEKENAKNVRD
-302 SVKKKFKA
+302 QVKKKFKT

-320 EEATQDILEMYKT
+320 EEAIQDIIEMYNT
-333 LIKLKNLIFKF
+333 LLKLKNIIFEF
-344 DELFTK
+344 DEFFTK

-376 EGKHER
+376 DGTHER

-387 KYMHQ
+387 KYMNQ

-416 RGNNIFMVGDIKQS
+416 RGNNIFMVGDVKQS

-446 KTYSLDVAN
+446 KSYSLENAN
-455 DKGLKIQL
+455 ERGLKIQL

-471 NILDFTNTIFANIM
+471 NILDFTNEIFKNIM
-485 SENLGEIDYSEEEY
+485 SESLGEIEYNEEEF
-499 LNLGANW
+499 LNLGASW
-506 GEKETEKIQQEQQIN
+506 EPKE
-521 SGIIHKTS
+521 
-529 NLTSTNSQEYISN
+529 
-542 AQIEH
+542 
-547 KNEKFLI
+547 I
-554 KNEIDIIDLKEK
+554 KNEIDIIDLKE
-566 DKQKDYDE
+566 QEKDYDE
-574 DSQQKD
+574 ENSK
-580 EETEDIEIQ
+580 EEEIQ

-600 FVAKKIKELVDSKF
+600 FVAKKIKELIDSKY
-614 QVYDIKEQKHR
+614 QVYDLKAQKYR
-625 NIKYRDIAILLRSTK
+625 DIKYRDIAILLRSTK
-640 GKAPI
+640 AKAPI

-710 LADQY
+710 LADQH
-715 SDFYTA
+715 SDFYTT
-721 LQKSK
+721 LLKSK
-726 LSVSTELKEK
+726 LSVSTELKGK
-736 IDRFLADLDKW
+736 IERFLSKLDKW
-747 REEQEY
+747 RKEQEY

-845 EFPIVFLASSSSQF
+845 EFPIVFLASTSSQI

-927 GLSKDFSKAKENMEN
+927 GIKKDFSKEKENMEN
-942 MISIY
+942 MLSIY
-947 QKQTGNFNNKI
+947 NKQEG
-958 PISGTNNIDYMYQQ
+958 
-972 QRKKINPL
+972 KINPIL
-980 LIKKY
+980 VKKY

-999 FEKMKDLA
+999 FDKMKDLA
-1007 DVKIFAKDELIK
+1007 DVNIFVKNDLIK
-1019 DLKPEEKQEIDLFKM
+1019 ELKPEEKQEIDLIRM
-1034 IEENCKNVTD
+1034 IEENSKEVTD
-1044 EEVKKVEN
+1044 TEIKKVEN
-1052 ELSFEYEYMADTV
+1052 ELSFEYEYKADTL

-1070 SITAIAHKNMKE
+1070 SITAIAHKNMEEARYNATDEIE
-1082 VKYSALSENEV
+1082 VENYEE
-1093 LGKNQ
+1093 
-1098 LGDLEKIELIAEN
+1098 DEIT
-1111 KESDSIAF
+1111 F

-1124 LNNEDEEKVSASKRG
+1124 LNNEDEEKITASKRG

-1144 CMKNLDFSKDYELKD
+1144 CMKNLDFSKEYEIQD
-1159 VEDLVTELKNK
+1159 VKNLVEELKNK
-1170 EIITSK
+1170 DIITEK
-1176 EADSVNL
+1176 EANSVNINQIL
-1183 KHILQFTKSD
+1183 KFTKSD
-1193 VWQELQEAKEY
+1193 VWEELKSAKEY
-1204 HKEEPFYINVS
+1204 HKEEPFYINVPAS
-1215 ANEIEETESKAN
+1215 KVQETESTAN

-1239 DKNDNLVLLD
+1239 DKSDNLVLLD
-1249 YKTDFVKEG
+1249 YKTDYVTEG
-1258 EEEILIKR
+1258 EEDILIKR

-1272 LYKKAL
+1272 LYKEAL
-1278 ENALD
+1278 VNALNG
-1283 RKVDKIYIY
+1283 KVDRIYIY
-1292 STTLGKKIQI
+1292 STVLGKKIEI
-1302 KV
+1302 ST

>member
-1 MEWTHEQQQAI
+1 MEWTKEQQQAI
-12 IKNKSNILVAAA
+12 SKAKSNILVAAA

-80 NDEEIQNLQ
+80 NEEEIQNLQ
-89 KQVVLINKASICT
+89 KQVVLLNKASICT

-116 EIDSSPNFRIADTA
+116 EIDISPNFRIADTA

-139 LEELFEEKYEEQNE
+139 LDELFEEKYEEKNE
-153 DFQSLIKTYT
+153 DFQKLIKTYT

-171 KELILKIYSYIS
+171 KDLILKIYSYIS
-183 SSPYPKKWLDNAV
+183 SSPYPKKWLDDAI
-196 ERFNIEDK
+196 ERFNIKDE
-204 NIDFTKTVWGEL
+204 NLDFTKTVWGEL
-216 LIKEIRE
+216 LIQEIKE
-223 ELQDDIAILEAEIRK
+223 ELQDDIAILEAQAKR
-238 LSVEKELILFQKT
+238 LSVESDLVLFQKT
-251 IENDIYEFQKLL
+251 IENDVIELKRLFE
-263 ANLDNWNKAY
+263 NLDNWNKAY

-290 SIEKENAKNIRD
+290 SLEKENTKNVRD
-302 SVKKKFKA
+302 QVKKKFKA

-320 EEATQDILEMYKT
+320 EEAIQDILEMYKT
-333 LIKLKNLIFKF
+333 LVKLKNIIFEF
-344 DELFTK
+344 DEFFTK

-376 EGKHER
+376 DGTHER

-387 KYMHQ
+387 KYMNQ

-416 RGNNIFMVGDIKQS
+416 RGNNIFMVGDVKQS

-446 KTYSLDVAN
+446 KSYSLEN
-455 DKGLKIQL
+455 TNERGLKIQL

-471 NILDFTNTIFANIM
+471 NILDFTNEIFENIM
-485 SENLGEIDYSEEEY
+485 SESLGEIEYNEEEF
-499 LNLGANW
+499 LNLGASW
-506 GEKETEKIQQEQQIN
+506 EPKE
-521 SGIIHKTS
+521 
-529 NLTSTNSQEYISN
+529 
-542 AQIEH
+542 
-547 KNEKFLI
+547 I
-554 KNEIDIIDLKEK
+554 KNEIDIIDLKE
-566 DKQKDYDE
+566 QEKDYDE
-574 DSQQKD
+574 ENSK
-580 EETEDIEIQ
+580 EEEIQ

-600 FVAKKIKELVDSKF
+600 FVAKKIKELIDSKY
-614 QVYDIKEQKHR
+614 QVYDLKAQKYR
-625 NIKYRDIAILLRSTK
+625 DIKYRDIAILLRSTK
-640 GKAPI
+640 AKAPI

-710 LADQY
+710 LADQH
-715 SDFYTA
+715 SDFYTT
-721 LQKSK
+721 LLKSK
-726 LSVSTELKEK
+726 LSVSTELKGK
-736 IDRFLADLDKW
+736 IERFLSKLDKW
-747 REEQEY
+747 RKEQEY

-845 EFPIVFLASSSSQF
+845 EFPIVFLASTSSQI

-927 GLSKDFSKAKENMEN
+927 GIKKDFSKEKENMEN
-942 MISIY
+942 MLSIY
-947 QKQTGNFNNKI
+947 NKQEG
-958 PISGTNNIDYMYQQ
+958 
-972 QRKKINPL
+972 KINPIL
-980 LIKKY
+980 VKKY

-999 FEKMKDLA
+999 FDKMKDLA
-1007 DVKIFAKDELIK
+1007 DVNIFVKNDLIK
-1019 DLKPEEKQEIDLFKM
+1019 ELKPEEKQEIDLIRM
-1034 IEENCKNVTD
+1034 IEENSKEVTD
-1044 EEVKKVEN
+1044 TEIKKVEN
-1052 ELSFEYEYMADTV
+1052 ELSFEYEYKADTL

-1070 SITAIAHKNMKE
+1070 SITAIAHKNMEEARYNATDEIE
-1082 VKYSALSENEV
+1082 VENYEE
-1093 LGKNQ
+1093 
-1098 LGDLEKIELIAEN
+1098 DEIT
-1111 KESDSIAF
+1111 F

-1124 LNNEDEEKVSASKRG
+1124 LNNEDEEKITASKRG

-1144 CMKNLDFSKDYELKD
+1144 CMKNLDFSKEYEIQD
-1159 VEDLVTELKNK
+1159 VKNLVEELKNK
-1170 EIITSK
+1170 DIITEK
-1176 EADSVNL
+1176 EANSVNINQIL
-1183 KHILQFTKSD
+1183 KFTKSD
-1193 VWQELQEAKEY
+1193 VWEELKSAKEY
-1204 HKEEPFYINVS
+1204 HKEEPFYINVPAS
-1215 ANEIEETESKAN
+1215 KVQETESTAN

-1239 DKNDNLVLLD
+1239 DKSDNLVLLD
-1249 YKTDFVKEG
+1249 YKTDYVTEG
-1258 EEEILIKR
+1258 EEDILIKR

-1272 LYKKAL
+1272 LYKEAL
-1278 ENALD
+1278 VNALNG
-1283 RKVDKIYIY
+1283 KVDRIYIY
-1292 STTLGKKIQI
+1292 STVLGKKIEI
-1302 KV
+1302 ST

>member
-1 MEWTHEQQQAI
+1 MEWTKEQQQAI
-12 IKNKSNILVAAA
+12 NKAKSNILVAAA

-80 NDEEIQNLQ
+80 NEEEIQNLQ
-89 KQVVLINKASICT
+89 KQVVLLNKASICT

-116 EIDSSPNFRIADTA
+116 EIDISPNFRIADTA

-139 LEELFEEKYEEQNE
+139 LDELFEEKYEEKNK
-153 DFQSLIKTYT
+153 DFQKLIKTYT

-171 KELILKIYSYIS
+171 KDLILKIYSYIS
-183 SSPYPKKWLDNAV
+183 SSPYPKKWLDDAI
-196 ERFNIEDK
+196 ERFNIKDE
-204 NIDFTKTVWGEL
+204 NLDFTKTVWGEL
-216 LIKEIRE
+216 LIQEIKE
-223 ELQDDIAILEAEIRK
+223 ELQDDIAILEAQAKR
-238 LSVEKELILFQKT
+238 LSVESDLVLFQKT
-251 IENDIYEFQKLL
+251 IENDVIELKRLFE
-263 ANLDNWNKAY
+263 NLDNWNKAY

-290 SIEKENAKNIRD
+290 SLEKENAKNVRD
-302 SVKKKFKA
+302 QVKKKFKT

-320 EEATQDILEMYKT
+320 EEAIQDIIEMYNT
-333 LIKLKNLIFKF
+333 LLKLKNLIFEF

-376 EGKHER
+376 DGTHER
-382 TDVAK
+382 TDVAQ
-387 KYMHQ
+387 KYMKQ

-411 LTAVS
+411 LSSVS
-416 RGNNIFMVGDIKQS
+416 RGNNIFMVGDVKQS

-446 KTYSLDVAN
+446 KSYSLENAN
-455 DKGLKIQL
+455 ERGLKIQL

-471 NILDFTNTIFANIM
+471 NILDFTNEIFKNIM
-485 SENLGEIDYSEEEY
+485 SESLGEIEYTEEEF
-499 LNLGANW
+499 LNLGASW
-506 GEKETEKIQQEQQIN
+506 ESKE
-521 SGIIHKTS
+521 
-529 NLTSTNSQEYISN
+529 
-542 AQIEH
+542 
-547 KNEKFLI
+547 I
-554 KNEIDIIDLKEK
+554 KNEIDIIDLKE
-566 DKQKDYDE
+566 QEKDYDE
-574 DSQQKD
+574 ENS
-580 EETEDIEIQ
+580 EEEEIQ

-600 FVAKKIKELVDSKF
+600 FVAKKIEELIDSKY
-614 QVYDIKEQKHR
+614 QVYDLKAQKYR
-625 NIKYRDIAILLRSTK
+625 DIKYRDIAILLRSTK
-640 GKAPI
+640 AKAPI

-710 LADQY
+710 LADQH
-715 SDFYTA
+715 SDFYTT
-721 LQKSK
+721 LLKSK
-726 LSVSTELKEK
+726 LSVSTELKRK
-736 IDRFLADLDKW
+736 IERFLNELDKW
-747 REEQEY
+747 RKEQEY

-845 EFPIVFLASSSSQF
+845 EFPIVFLASTSSQF

-927 GLSKDFSKAKENMEN
+927 GIKKDFSKEKENIEN
-942 MISIY
+942 MLSIY
-947 QKQTGNFNNKI
+947 NKQEG
-958 PISGTNNIDYMYQQ
+958 
-972 QRKKINPL
+972 KINPIL
-980 LIKKY
+980 VKKY

-999 FEKMKDLA
+999 FDKMKDLA
-1007 DVKIFAKDELIK
+1007 DVNIFVKNDLIK
-1019 DLKPEEKQEIDLFKM
+1019 ELKPEEKQEIDLIRM
-1034 IEENCKNVTD
+1034 IEENSKEVTD
-1044 EEVKKVEN
+1044 TEIKKVEN
-1052 ELSFEYEYMADTV
+1052 ELSFEYEYKADTL

-1070 SITAIAHKNMKE
+1070 SITAIAHKNMEEARYNATDEIE
-1082 VKYSALSENEV
+1082 VENYEE
-1093 LGKNQ
+1093 
-1098 LGDLEKIELIAEN
+1098 DEIT
-1111 KESDSIAF
+1111 F

-1124 LNNEDEEKVSASKRG
+1124 LNNEDEEKITASKRG

-1144 CMKNLDFSKDYELKD
+1144 CMKNLDFSKEYEIQD
-1159 VEDLVTELKNK
+1159 VKNLVEELKNK
-1170 EIITSK
+1170 DIITEK
-1176 EADSVNL
+1176 EANSVNINQ
-1183 KHILQFTKSD
+1183 ILRFTKSD
-1193 VWQELQEAKEY
+1193 VWQELKSAKEY
-1204 HKEEPFYINVS
+1204 HKEEPFYINVQAS
-1215 ANEIEETESKAN
+1215 EVEETESTAN

-1249 YKTDFVKEG
+1249 YKTDYVTEG
-1258 EEEILIKR
+1258 EEEVLIKR

-1272 LYKKAL
+1272 LYKEAL
-1278 ENALD
+1278 ENALN
-1283 RKVDKIYIY
+1283 RKVDRIYIY
-1292 STTLGKKIQI
+1292 STVLGKKVEINI
-1302 KV
+1302 

>member
-1 MEWTHEQQQAI
+1 MEWTKEQLQAI
-12 IKNKSNILVAAA
+12 SKNKSNILVAAA

-74 KIDESE
+74 KIDESA

-89 KQVVLINKASICT
+89 KQVVLLNKASICT

-116 EIDSSPNFRIADTA
+116 EIDISPNFRIADTA

-153 DFQSLIKTYT
+153 DFQNLIKTYT

-171 KELILKIYSYIS
+171 KDLILKIYSYIS

-196 ERFNIEDK
+196 ERFNIKDI

-216 LIKEIRE
+216 LIQEIKE
-223 ELQDDIAILEAEIRK
+223 ELQDDIAILEAEARK

-251 IENDIYEFQKLL
+251 IENDICELQKLL

-273 SIANSVDFITW
+273 SIANSIEFITW

-290 SIEKENAKNIRD
+290 LIEKENAKNVRD
-302 SVKKKFKA
+302 QVKKKFKA
-310 KVDKIFVSSS
+310 KSDKIFVSSS
-320 EEATQDILEMYKT
+320 EEATQDILEMHKT
-333 LIKLKNLIFKF
+333 LIKLKNLIFEF

-358 DFSDVEHYALQ
+358 DFSDIEHYALQ

-376 EGKHER
+376 DGKHER

-387 KYMHQ
+387 KYMSQ

-411 LTAVS
+411 LTSVS
-416 RGNNIFMVGDIKQS
+416 RGNNIFMVGDVKQS

-446 KTYSLDVAN
+446 KTYSLDEAN
-455 DKGLKIQL
+455 EKGLKIQL

-485 SENLGEIDYSEEEY
+485 SEDLGEIEYSKEEY
-499 LNLGANW
+499 LNLGADW
-506 GEKETEKIQQEQQIN
+506 EAKE
-521 SGIIHKTS
+521 
-529 NLTSTNSQEYISN
+529 
-542 AQIEH
+542 
-547 KNEKFLI
+547 I
-554 KNEIDIIDLKEK
+554 KNEIDIIDIKEQEK
-566 DKQKDYDE
+566 PQSYDE
-574 DSQQKD
+574 ESSEED
-580 EETEDIEIQ
+580 EVQ

-600 FVAKKIKELVDSKF
+600 FVAKKIKELIYGKY
-614 QVYDIKEQKHR
+614 QVYDLKKQKYR
-625 NIKYRDIAILLRSTK
+625 DIKYRDIAILLRSTK
-640 GKAPI
+640 GKAPV

-694 RSSIGKFTDNE
+694 RSSIGKFTDDE

-710 LADQY
+710 LADRH
-715 SDFYTA
+715 SEFYLA
-721 LQKSK
+721 LLKAK
-726 LSVSTELKEK
+726 LSVSAELKEK
-736 IDRFLADLDKW
+736 IERFLNQIDKW

-810 IERLHSSSGD
+810 IERLQLSSGD

-845 EFPIVFLASSSSQF
+845 EFPIVFLTSSSSQF
-859 NLMDLNKDILLD
+859 NLTDLNKDILLD

-927 GLSKDFSKAKENMEN
+927 GLSKDFSKAKENIEN

-947 QKQTGNFNNKI
+947 QNDDINKE
-958 PISGTNNIDYMYQQ
+958 
-972 QRKKINPL
+972 QRKKINPI

-999 FEKMKDLA
+999 FEKMKNLV
-1007 DVKIFAKDELIK
+1007 DVNIFAKDELIK
-1019 DLKPEEKQEIDLFKM
+1019 DLKPEEKQELDLLKI

-1044 EEVKKVEN
+1044 EEVKKVE
-1052 ELSFEYEYMADTV
+1052 ESLSFKYKYEADTL

-1070 SITAIAHKNMKE
+1070 SITAIAHKNMEEIK
-1082 VKYSALSENEV
+1082 SNAWN
-1093 LGKNQ
+1093 
-1098 LGDLEKIELIAEN
+1098 EKII
-1111 KESDSIAF
+1111 SF

-1124 LNNEDEEKVSASKRG
+1124 MNNEADEKVTASKRG

-1144 CMKNLDFSKDYELKD
+1144 CMKNLDFSKDYELQD
-1159 VEDLVTELKNK
+1159 VENLIEELKNK
-1170 EIITSK
+1170 EVITSK
-1176 EADSVNL
+1176 EADSINV
-1183 KHILQFTKSD
+1183 KQILQFTKSD
-1193 VWQELQEAKEY
+1193 VWQELKVAKEY
-1204 HKEEPFYINVS
+1204 HKEEPFYINVP
-1215 ANEIEETESKAN
+1215 ANEIEETDSKAN
-1227 ILAQGIIDLYYI
+1227 ILAQGIIDLYYV
-1239 DKNDNLVLLD
+1239 DKNDKLVLLD

-1258 EEEILIKR
+1258 EEEILLER
-1266 HTPQLL
+1266 HTPQLM
-1272 LYKKAL
+1272 LYKEAL

-1283 RKVDKIYIY
+1283 RKVDRIYIY
-1292 STTLGKKIQI
+1292 STTLGKKIQL
-1302 KV
+1302 KA